1 MEYQEEHGE
10 WVTLKRR
17 EDGCWVE
24 TVYAKDESG
33 AKVVARVKEF
43 AADGED
49 RLLDWYSRTWDEV
62 VGSGDLRHYD
72 AGTRV
77 EKLREPNGVRFYV
90 SKYIAKVD
98 EAEVLKSPHCLR
110 RWWGVKGRRFIP
122 WGKRVVFECTKGQA
136 AKLMRVA
143 RRYVWAVTRRKY
155 HFSRMTMSVFIN
167 DSGQWLRLVDYGLK
181 EEDEPF

>member
-136 AKLMRVA
+136 AKLKGGSAVRLGSYGKKVSFLAHDDERLYQRQRAVVA
-143 RRYVWAVTRRKY
+143 V
-155 HFSRMTMSVFIN
+155 
-167 DSGQWLRLVDYGLK
+167 GGLRPQGGG
-181 EEDEPF
+181 